1 MKRTTLAVAIAA
13 ICAGMSIHALAQEE
27 SASEGDQA
35 AGGSTEQ
42 QQTSGAGA
50 QGAQGAQS
58 QTSTEDDS
66 GEMQSG
72 DTDTDSGTDT
82 DTTGGNQGQMSDDQG
97 MDTDD
102 DAMSDD
108 AAGGDSA
115 GQMESEP
122 SPTDNDMNTE
132 DTMADDTAV
141 DDDETSA
148 SDGQMGDNEGR
159 TPNAMEDPD
168 NRESDESLAE
178 NDTQGGLMS
187 LTISEV
193 EGMTVVNQEGEE
205 IGSVDNVV
213 EHNDSGDLYAIV
225 SIGGFWGFGATD
237 VALALQE
244 INVEDDQLVMQTTYG
259 SDEIESATEEYNEDN
274 YSQVDGDMQVGEV
287 ANHPN
292 RNQ

>member
-148 SDGQMGDNEGR
+148 SDGQMGGNEGR